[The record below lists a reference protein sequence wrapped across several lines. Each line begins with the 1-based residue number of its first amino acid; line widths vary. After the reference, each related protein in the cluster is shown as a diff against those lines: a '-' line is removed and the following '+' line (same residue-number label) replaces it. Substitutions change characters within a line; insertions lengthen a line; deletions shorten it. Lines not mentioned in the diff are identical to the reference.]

1 MHTLEE
7 LRAGRL
13 AGIQRLQLSCG
24 LTTFPPEIYTLA
36 ESLEILDLS
45 HNALT
50 SLPDDLSRLHRLRI
64 IFCSNNPFT
73 ALPAVLGRCA
83 ALTMVGFKSCRIRHV
98 PAAALPPKL
107 RWLVLTDNAVEAL
120 PDDIGQRPL
129 QKLML
134 AGNRLRA
141 LPDSLAA
148 CTTLELLRIAA
159 NALDELPPW
168 LAELPRL
175 SWLACAG
182 NPFSAPATRPAAPG
196 ELAADACPDV
206 PWPALTLG
214 RKLGEGASGVIFEA
228 MLDGGAV
235 AVKLFKGAVTSDGLP
250 DAEMDACIAAGV
262 HPNLIPVLGRVTGH
276 PDGRHGLVL
285 ALIDPDYRN
294 LAGPPSLESC
304 TRDLYAADK
313 RFTLPAALNIARGI
327 AAAARH
333 LHQRGILHGD
343 LYAHNVLHSAHGRAL
358 LGDFG
363 AASAY
368 TPGGRD
374 AAWLERIEVR
384 AFGCLLEEL
393 AERCDGAA
401 AAAPASAAPGLS
413 PAVAAL
419 RELANECLDAPSL
432 RPRFADIERRL
443 AALDSTF

>member
-24 LTTFPPEIYTLA
+24 LTTFPPEIYSLA

-45 HNALT
+45 NNALT
-50 SLPDDLSRLHRLRI
+50 SLPDDLSRLYRLRI
-64 IFCSNNPFT
+64 IFCSNNLFT
-73 ALPAVLGRCA
+73 ELPAVLGRCA
-83 ALTMVGFKSCRIRHV
+83 ELTMVGFKSCRIRHV

-107 RWLVLTDNAVEAL
+107 RWLVLTDNAVESL
-120 PDDIGQRPL
+120 PDEIGQRPL

-141 LPDSLAA
+141 LPASLAG

-168 LAELPRL
+168 LAGLPRL

-182 NPFSAPATRPAAPG
+182 NPFSAPAAMPAAPG

-206 PWPALTLG
+206 PWAALTLG
-214 RKLGEGASGVIFEA
+214 RKLGEGASGVIYEA
-228 MLDGGAV
+228 TLDGGAV

-250 DAEMDACIAAGV
+250 DSEMDACIAAGV
-262 HPNLIPVLGRVTGH
+262 HPNLIPVLGRVIGH

-285 ALIDPDYRN
+285 TLIDPDYRN
-294 LAGPPSLESC
+294 LAGPPSLDSC
-304 TRDLYAADK
+304 TRDIYAADK
-313 RFTLPAALNIARGI
+313 RFTLPAALSIARGI
-327 AAAARH
+327 ASAARH
-333 LHQRGILHGD
+333 LHERGILHGD
-343 LYAHNVLHSAHGRAL
+343 LYAHNILHCAHGRAL

-368 TPGGRD
+368 APGGREAD
-374 AAWLERIEVR
+374 WLECIEVR

-393 AERCDGAA
+393 AERCAE
-401 AAAPASAAPGLS
+401 APAEI
-413 PAVAAL
+413 AAL
-419 RELANECLDAPSL
+419 RALAAECLDAPSA

-443 AALDSTF
+443 AALDNTF

>member
-24 LTTFPPEIYTLA
+24 LTAFPQEIYSLA
-36 ESLEILDLS
+36 DSLEILDLS
-45 HNALT
+45 NNALT
-50 SLPDDLSRLHRLRI
+50 SLPDDLTRLYRLRI

-73 ALPAVLGRCA
+73 ELPAVLGRCTE
-83 ALTMVGFKSCRIRHV
+83 LTMIGFKSCRIRHV

-107 RWLVLTDNAVEAL
+107 RWLVLTDNAVASL
-120 PDDIGQRPL
+120 PDEIGQLPL

-134 AGNRLRA
+134 AGNRLRT
-141 LPDSLAA
+141 LPASLAGCA
-148 CTTLELLRIAA
+148 TLELLRIAA
-159 NALDELPPW
+159 NQLDQLPPW
-168 LAELPRL
+168 LDGLPRL

-182 NPFSAPATRPAAPG
+182 NPFSMPAATPAVPA

-214 RKLGEGASGVIFEA
+214 RKLGEGASGVIYEA
-228 MLDGGAV
+228 ALDGGPV

-250 DAEMDACIAAGV
+250 DSEMDACIAAGV
-262 HPNLIPVLGRVTGH
+262 HPNLIPVLGRVIGH

-294 LAGPPSLESC
+294 LAEPPSLDSC
-304 TRDLYAADK
+304 TRDIYAADK
-313 RFTLPAALNIARGI
+313 RFTLPAALSIARSI
-327 AAAARH
+327 ASAARH
-333 LHQRGILHGD
+333 LHERGILHGD
-343 LYAHNVLHSAHGRAL
+343 LYAHNILHCAHGRAL

-374 AAWLERIEVR
+374 EAWLERIEVR

-393 AERCDGAA
+393 AGRCDS
-401 AAAPASAAPGLS
+401 APAAIS
-413 PAVAAL
+413 AL
-419 RELANECLDAPSL
+419 RALAAECLDAPSA
-432 RPRFADIERRL
+432 RPRFTDIERHL
-443 AALDSTF
+443 AALDNTF